1 MTKVLM
7 KIDYI
12 WMIYLIKSIKFYSLF
27 ICVQKINGGENEVN
41 DELQTQV
48 TFWLWFTWDWENI
61 IKSNHYGF

>member
-48 TFWLWFTWDWENI
+48 TFWL
-61 IKSNHYGF
+61 